1 MIKILTKFSLL
12 LISTLVLII
21 IYLSSIG
28 INTNKFN
35 QKIKNQISNLNP
47 KIELDLKDIKF
58 LLNPFSFSVSIKTT
72 GTSVK
77 IGNEKIELEF
87 IKFNLLLKSIIN
99 KNFLIDDLKLSTK
112 LIKLKDIV
120 SISRSLE
127 DTVELFLISKVI
139 KEGSLMADINLRF
152 DENGNFKDDYKI
164 KGFIKNAK
172 LKFLEN
178 NTFEN
183 LDFLFNIENKEYNLG
198 DIQGKFNDVNILPS
212 VIKIQKK
219 DNYFHVDGKLLSE
232 EKNINVNLLNQKFN
246 NFFKDRNI
254 RQIILSSS
262 NNFSFLINKKFKIK
276 DLIIKSDITL
286 NKLVYIVK
294 SPAIKKYFNN
304 LKEKIELIDHRI
316 SLIYKKDFFDITG
329 KGKLSFEDI
338 SDKLSYKITKQKDT
352 SKIKLNINFD
362 KNQIHLNSLAYI
374 KKRNSNSNLIIDGI
388 YKKNDSFLI
397 KELSFKENK
406 NSFLVKDLNLNKNLK
421 FSAVKSIKLNYINE
435 HEIHNKISINKN
447 KKDYQIQGESFDI
460 SKLIDELS
468 NDDSKSSI
476 SNNFNSK
483 INIDILKTYLDK
495 KPFVNNVKGNLNFRD
510 NKINALKLESLFLN
524 KKKLK
529 LTINTN
535 NQDEKITILSTDYPK
550 PLVNRYDFIK
560 GFEEGNLYF
569 YSIKKNNLSKSVL
582 KIDNFKV
589 QEVPVLA
596 KLLTLASLQG
606 IADILTG
613 EGIRFSNMEMKFSNK
628 KGLMTIDELYAIGPA
643 ISILMEGY
651 IESKKL
657 ISLRGTLV
665 PATTINKKISSIP
678 LLGEILVGKKV
689 GEGVFGV
696 SFKIKGAPKNL
707 KTTVNPVKTLTPRFI
722 TRTLEKIKKD

>member
-1 MIKILTKFSLL
+1 M
-12 LISTLVLII
+12 
-21 IYLSSIG
+21 
-28 INTNKFN
+28 
-35 QKIKNQISNLNP
+35 
-47 KIELDLKDIKF
+47 
-58 LLNPFSFSVSIKTT
+58 
-72 GTSVK
+72 
-77 IGNEKIELEF
+77 
-87 IKFNLLLKSIIN
+87 
-99 KNFLIDDLKLSTK
+99 
-112 LIKLKDIV
+112 
-120 SISRSLE
+120 
-127 DTVELFLISKVI
+127 
-139 KEGSLMADINLRF
+139 
-152 DENGNFKDDYKI
+152 
-164 KGFIKNAK
+164 
-172 LKFLEN
+172 
-178 NTFEN
+178 
-183 LDFLFNIENKEYNLG
+183 
-198 DIQGKFNDVNILPS
+198 NILPS

-550 PLVNRYDFIK
+550 PLVNRNDFIK
-560 GFEEGNLYF
+560 GFEEGNLYY

-678 LLGEILVGKKV
+678 LLGKILVGKKV

>member
-397 KELSFKENK
+397 KELLS
-406 NSFLVKDLNLNKNLK
+406 L
-421 FSAVKSIKLNYINE
+421 
-435 HEIHNKISINKN
+435 IHI
-447 KKDYQIQGESFDI
+447 
-460 SKLIDELS
+460 
-468 NDDSKSSI
+468 
-476 SNNFNSK
+476 
-483 INIDILKTYLDK
+483 
-495 KPFVNNVKGNLNFRD
+495 
-510 NKINALKLESLFLN
+510 
-524 KKKLK
+524 
-529 LTINTN
+529 
-535 NQDEKITILSTDYPK
+535 
-550 PLVNRYDFIK
+550 
-560 GFEEGNLYF
+560 
-569 YSIKKNNLSKSVL
+569 
-582 KIDNFKV
+582 
-589 QEVPVLA
+589 
-596 KLLTLASLQG
+596 
-606 IADILTG
+606 
-613 EGIRFSNMEMKFSNK
+613 
-628 KGLMTIDELYAIGPA
+628 
-643 ISILMEGY
+643 
-651 IESKKL
+651 
-657 ISLRGTLV
+657 
-665 PATTINKKISSIP
+665 
-678 LLGEILVGKKV
+678 
-689 GEGVFGV
+689 
-696 SFKIKGAPKNL
+696 
-707 KTTVNPVKTLTPRFI
+707 
-722 TRTLEKIKKD
+722 

>member
-1 MIKILTKFSLL
+1 
-12 LISTLVLII
+12 
-21 IYLSSIG
+21 
-28 INTNKFN
+28 
-35 QKIKNQISNLNP
+35 
-47 KIELDLKDIKF
+47 
-58 LLNPFSFSVSIKTT
+58 
-72 GTSVK
+72 
-77 IGNEKIELEF
+77 
-87 IKFNLLLKSIIN
+87 
-99 KNFLIDDLKLSTK
+99 
-112 LIKLKDIV
+112 
-120 SISRSLE
+120 
-127 DTVELFLISKVI
+127 
-139 KEGSLMADINLRF
+139 MADINLRF

-476 SNNFNSK
+476 SPFSIGHGFPKSKNFF
-483 INIDILKTYLDK
+483 
-495 KPFVNNVKGNLNFRD
+495 P
-510 NKINALKLESLFLN
+510 
-524 KKKLK
+524 
-529 LTINTN
+529 
-535 NQDEKITILSTDYPK
+535 
-550 PLVNRYDFIK
+550 
-560 GFEEGNLYF
+560 
-569 YSIKKNNLSKSVL
+569 
-582 KIDNFKV
+582 
-589 QEVPVLA
+589 
-596 KLLTLASLQG
+596 
-606 IADILTG
+606 
-613 EGIRFSNMEMKFSNK
+613 
-628 KGLMTIDELYAIGPA
+628 
-643 ISILMEGY
+643 
-651 IESKKL
+651 
-657 ISLRGTLV
+657 
-665 PATTINKKISSIP
+665 
-678 LLGEILVGKKV
+678 
-689 GEGVFGV
+689 
-696 SFKIKGAPKNL
+696 
-707 KTTVNPVKTLTPRFI
+707 
-722 TRTLEKIKKD
+722 